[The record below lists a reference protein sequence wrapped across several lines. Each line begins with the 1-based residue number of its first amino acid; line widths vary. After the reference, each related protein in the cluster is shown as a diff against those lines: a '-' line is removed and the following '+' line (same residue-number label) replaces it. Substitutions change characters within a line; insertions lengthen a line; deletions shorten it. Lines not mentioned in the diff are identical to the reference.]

1 MKVNEGVVKMR
12 KTLVLVAHPDLS
24 KSRVNKA
31 WLEEIKNYPD
41 KIMVHD
47 LYAAYPDWQIDVPKE
62 QALAEQ
68 HDRIIF
74 QFPFYWYSSPPLL
87 KKWLDDVLTYGW
99 GYTSKGGKLRGK
111 ELGIAVSIGGSEKDY
126 QPGGGD
132 LYSIPELLSPFLAT
146 SNLIETDFLM
156 PFTIFDTD
164 HKSEEELALSSREY
178 AEYLLSDNI
187 ARFPSRSFS

>member
-1 MKVNEGVVKMR
+1 MTKI
-12 KTLVLVAHPDLS
+12 LVLVAHPNLD

-31 WLEEIKNYPD
+31 WLQEIRKYPD
-41 KIMVHD
+41 MITAHE
-47 LYAAYPDWQIDVPKE
+47 LYSSYPDWKINVLRE

-111 ELGIAVSIGGSEKDY
+111 ELGIAVSIGGSKEDY

-132 LYSIPELLSPFLAT
+132 LYTIPELLSPFHAT

-164 HKSEEELALSSREY
+164 HKSNEELALSSREY
-178 AEYLLSDNI
+178 VSYLLSDSI
-187 ARFPSRSFS
+187 PRFPGRSFS